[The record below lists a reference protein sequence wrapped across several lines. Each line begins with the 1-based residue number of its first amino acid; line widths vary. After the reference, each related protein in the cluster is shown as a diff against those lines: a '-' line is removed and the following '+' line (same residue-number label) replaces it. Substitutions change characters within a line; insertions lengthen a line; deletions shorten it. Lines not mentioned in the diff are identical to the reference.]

1 MPRSKKVNSIAL
13 PKSLSVI
20 VPLYNETQR
29 FPKNF
34 KICQKYYRKYPNW
47 EFIFIND
54 GSTDQTKKLVKQ
66 AIKEYPRMKLISY
79 SKNQGKGYALKQ
91 GFKQAGKKFS
101 LFTDIDFS
109 TPLSE
114 LKLFYP
120 FIQAGADIII
130 GTRKVRGANITKRQP
145 PIREWLGKRF
155 TDLTNLWLNLNISD
169 YTCGFKLFKTSVAKK
184 LFSKLKINRWGFDAE
199 ILFLANQ
206 SQYRIVEIPIKWKD
220 DKRTRV
226 NLARDIILTLI
237 DLWKIRY
244 S

>member
-1 MPRSKKVNSIAL
+1 MSRSKKITTF
-13 PKSLSVI
+13 PKSLSI
-20 VPLYNETQR
+20 IIPLYNEVER
-29 FPKNF
+29 FPQNF
-34 KICQKYYRKYPNW
+34 KICQKYYREYPNW

-54 GSTDQTKKLVKQ
+54 GSIDQTKNLVQQ
-66 AIKEYPRMKLISY
+66 AIKEYPRMKLVSY

-91 GFKQAGKKFS
+91 GVSVAKKPFV
-101 LFTDIDFS
+101 LITDIDFS

-145 PIREWLGKRF
+145 PLREWLGKRF

-169 YTCGFKLFKTSVAKK
+169 YTCGFKFFKTSVAKK
-184 LFSKLKINRWGFDAE
+184 LFSQLKINRWGFDAE
-199 ILFLANQ
+199 ILFLANKFK
-206 SQYRIVEIPIKWKD
+206 YRIVEIPIKWKD
-220 DKRTRV
+220 DQRTRV

>member
-1 MPRSKKVNSIAL
+1 MSRSKKVNSIAL
-13 PKSLSVI
+13 LKSLSVI
-20 VPLYNETQR
+20 VPLYNEVER

-34 KICQKYYRKYPNW
+34 KVCRKYYREYSNW
-47 EFIFIND
+47 EFIFVND

-66 AIKEYPRMKLISY
+66 AIKKYPHMKLISY

-91 GFKQAGKKFS
+91 GFKQASKKFS

-114 LKLFYP
+114 LRLFYP
-120 FIQAGADIII
+120 FIQTGADIII

-145 PIREWLGKRF
+145 HLREWLGKRF
-155 TDLTNLWLNLNISD
+155 TNLTNLWLSLDISD

-184 LFSKLKINRWGFDAE
+184 LFSQLKINRWGFDAE

-206 SQYRIVEIPIKWKD
+206 FQYRIVEIPIKWKD

-226 NLARDIILTLI
+226 NLTRDIILTLI